1 MKTNQQITQELAQ
14 EQAIF
19 SQMVPGSIWRSPS
32 PSPFYSDAPFFYLI
46 LSDGLS
52 SIGQKYKITLR
63 YFFIMQEVG
72 IDKDILML
80 PFHDRIYTSATEAE
94 YTAMLPLFLQYAEAQ
109 ANAAEEI
116 FREKQEVFSLVAS
129 FMREPA

>member
-1 MKTNQQITQELAQ
+1 MKTDQQITQELAQ

-19 SQMVPGSIWRSPS
+19 ARMVPGSIWRSPS

-63 YFFIMQEVG
+63 YQEVG
-72 IDKDILML
+72 IDRDILML

-116 FREKQEVFSLVAS
+116 FREKQEVFALVAS
-129 FMREPA
+129 FMGS